1 MDQRNWVDPKCPET
15 AACRQAVTRA
25 YATLKDSGA
34 DERVAFEA
42 AEIVYSWHHPEVPR
56 QRVPFVIADWLP

>member
-1 MDQRNWVDPKCPET
+1 MLEPICPVS

-25 YATLKDSGA
+25 YTALKDSGA
-34 DERVAFEA
+34 DERVAFEV
-42 AEIVYSWHHPEVPR
+42 AEIVYAWHHPEVPR

>member
-1 MDQRNWVDPKCPET
+1 MVERNCVEPSCPVT
-15 AACRQAVTRA
+15 AACRQAVTRT
-25 YATLKDSGA
+25 YVTLKGCGA

-42 AEIVYSWHHPEVPR
+42 AEIVYAWHHPEVPR

>member
-1 MDQRNWVDPKCPET
+1 MVEPICPVS

-25 YATLKDSGA
+25 YTTLKESGA

-42 AEIVYSWHHPEVPR
+42 AEIVYAWHHPEVPR

>member
-1 MDQRNWVDPKCPET
+1 MVEPNCPVT
-15 AACRQAVTRA
+15 AACHLAVTRA
-25 YATLKDSGA
+25 YTALKEAGA

-42 AEIVYSWHHPEVPR
+42 AETVYAWHHPEVPR

>member
-1 MDQRNWVDPKCPET
+1 MLEPICPVS

-25 YATLKDSGA
+25 YTALKDSGA

-42 AEIVYSWHHPEVPR
+42 AEIVYAWHHPEVPR
-56 QRVPFVIADWLP
+56 QRVPLVIADWLP

>member
-1 MDQRNWVDPKCPET
+1 MVEPNCPVT

-25 YATLKDSGA
+25 YSTLKDAGA
-34 DERVAFEA
+34 DERIAFEA
-42 AEIVYSWHHPEVPR
+42 AGTVYSWHHPEVPK

>member
-1 MDQRNWVDPKCPET
+1 MVEPNCPVT
-15 AACRQAVTRA
+15 AACRQAVTRT
-25 YATLKDSGA
+25 YCTLRHCGG

-56 QRVPFVIADWLP
+56 QRVPFVISDWLP

>member
-1 MDQRNWVDPKCPET
+1 MVDRLLVEPDCPVT
-15 AACRQAVTRA
+15 AACRQAVTRT
-25 YATLKDSGA
+25 YATLKGSGA

-56 QRVPFVIADWLP
+56 KRVPFVIADWLP

>member
-1 MDQRNWVDPKCPET
+1 MVQPICPVSS
-15 AACRQAVTRA
+15 ACRQAVTRA
-25 YATLKDSGA
+25 YTTLKDSGA

-42 AEIVYSWHHPEVPR
+42 AEIVYAWHHPEVPR

>member
-1 MDQRNWVDPKCPET
+1 MVERDFVEPSCPVT
-15 AACRQAVTRA
+15 AACRQAVLRT
-25 YATLKDSGA
+25 YATLKGRGA